1 MNASRRRGSILRTGS
16 PVSRVRARP
25 RRTDRGPG
33 IATVPCLAVFA
44 PRDRVRSLVR
54 TAFPRRQ
61 ARLIVARTAEEFAA
75 SFRVGLIDAA
85 LIDLAAGTDD
95 VWTAVA
101 CAREF
106 PSAPFFGVS
115 PLRSADGPALARAAS
130 LDLAD
135 VIIEGVDDAVVRA
148 MVFPVTFRARFAAAL
163 REPPPALAL
172 STTLQRKTWQCVI
185 NHAGLPVRTDTV
197 ARVVGV
203 TREHLSRAFVTAR
216 SPNLKRVIDLVRLVA
231 AAELAKNPG
240 YDLRDVAGVLGFA
253 SASHLSST
261 TQRIVGL
268 RPPSLARLRAI
279 DLIGRFVVGRGR
291 SRKRP
296 TAAREDKAEGRKGE

>member
-1 MNASRRRGSILRTGS
+1 
-16 PVSRVRARP
+16 
-25 RRTDRGPG
+25 
-33 IATVPCLAVFA
+33 
-44 PRDRVRSLVR
+44 VRS
-54 TAFPRRQ
+54 AFPRRQ
-61 ARLIVARTAEEFAA
+61 ARLIITRTAAEFIAA
-75 SFRVGLIDAA
+75 FRLELVDAA
-85 LIDLAAGTDD
+85 LVDLAPGADD
-95 VWTAVA
+95 VWAAVA

-115 PLRSADGPALARAAS
+115 PLRSADGPAVARAVG

-148 MVFPVTFRARFAAAL
+148 LVLPLTFRARFAAAL
-163 REPPPALAL
+163 HEPPPALAL
-172 STTLQRKTWQCVI
+172 STALQRKTWECVVS
-185 NHAGLPVRTDTV
+185 HAGLPVRTDTV
-197 ARVVGV
+197 ARYVGV

-216 SPNLKRVIDLVRLVA
+216 APNLKRVIDLVRLVA

-240 YDLRDVAGVLGFA
+240 YDLRDVAAVLGFA

-268 RPPSLARLRAI
+268 RPLSLARLRAV
-279 DLIGRFVVGRGR
+279 DLISRFVVGRGR

-296 TAAREDKAEGRKGE
+296 SA